1 MAYWLVKSEPSVYSF
16 AQMQKDKRT
25 AWEGVRNYQ
34 ARNNMQAMKKG
45 DRCLFYHTGG
55 EQQVVGIIE
64 VIREFY
70 PDPADTTGKFGLVD
84 VKAVKKLAAPV
95 PLKAIKAEAALE
107 EFALVRQG
115 RLSVAPVD
123 ARQWALLLRMAGET

>member
-16 AQMQKDKRT
+16 AQMSKDKRT

-34 ARNNMQAMKKG
+34 ARNNMQAMRKG

-55 EQQVVGIIE
+55 EQQIVGIIE
-64 VIREFY
+64 VTREFY
-70 PDPADTTGKFGLVD
+70 PDPADKTGKFGLVD
-84 VKAVKKLAAPV
+84 VKAVKALTAPV
-95 PLKAIKAEAALE
+95 PLKAIKAEAALKD
-107 EFALVRQG
+107 FALVRQG
-115 RLSVAPVD
+115 RLSVAPVE

>member
-16 AQMQKDKRT
+16 TQMQKDQRT

-55 EQQVVGIIE
+55 EQQIVGIIE
-64 VIREFY
+64 VTREFY

-107 EFALVRQG
+107 DFALVRQG

-123 ARQWALLLRMAGET
+123 ARQWALLLRMGNEK

>member
-1 MAYWLVKSEPSVYSF
+1 MPKLNLVESINTTLHQ
-16 AQMQKDKRT
+16 QMQKDKRT

-55 EQQVVGIIE
+55 EQQIVGIIE
-64 VIREFY
+64 VTREFY

-107 EFALVRQG
+107 DFALVRQG

-123 ARQWALLLRMAGET
+123 ARQWALLLRMGNEK